1 MARVGERGAAVSDL
15 ALTLLDTPYY
25 GNTVT
30 AWLIALAAAL
40 SIFVALQLV
49 KRLVVRRLARTA
61 AGTAIDLDDI
71 ALQLLR
77 KTRGAFF
84 TIVAIYFASFLLYL
98 TPRITHA
105 IDLTMIVALLAQ
117 IAIVGNSAICLAVT
131 RYNLK
136 RVSTHNEST
145 ATITALGYFSR
156 LLLWAIALLL
166 VLDNLGIN
174 ITALIAG
181 LGITGIAVAL
191 AVQNILGDLFAS
203 FSIMLDRP
211 FVIGDFIVVDNFM
224 GHVEYIGLKTTR
236 LRSVFGEQIIFS
248 NADLLKSRIRN
259 HKRMLERRVVFNL
272 SLTYENTHDLLRR
285 VPTLVR
291 EAVSAQAHA
300 RFGRAH
306 FREYRDFA
314 LIFEIV
320 YFIDTADYELYMD
333 IQQDINLA
341 IFQRFHEHGVEFAHH
356 ATAHTQH
363 LPAKPAAKE
372 MKR

>member
-1 MARVGERGAAVSDL
+1 MSKL
-15 ALTLLDTPYY
+15 ALSLLDTPYY

-30 AWLIALAAAL
+30 AWLIALVAAL
-40 SIFVALQLV
+40 AIFVLLHIAKRVALQ
-49 KRLVVRRLARTA
+49 RLAARTGA
-61 AGTAIDLDDI
+61 ATDADDI
-71 ALQLLR
+71 ALHLLR
-77 KTRGAFF
+77 KTRGAFLV
-84 TIVAIYFASFLLYL
+84 IVAVYFASFLLHL
-98 TPRITHA
+98 SPRIAHA
-105 IDLTMIVALLAQ
+105 IDLGIIVALLAQ
-117 IAIVGNSAICLAVT
+117 IAVIGNSAICLAVA
-131 RYNLK
+131 RYNRK
-136 RVSTHNEST
+136 RVSTNNEST
-145 ATITALGYFSR
+145 ATITALGYVSR

-166 VLDNLGIN
+166 VLDNLGID

-272 SLTYENTHDLLRR
+272 SLTYENDHDTLRR
-285 VPTLVR
+285 VPALVR
-291 EAVSAQAHA
+291 DIVSAQAHA
-300 RFGRAH
+300 RFKRAH

-320 YFIDTADYELYMD
+320 YFIETADYELYMD

-356 ATAHTQH
+356 ATAHTQR
-363 LPAKPAAKE
+363 LPAAPAAKE

>member
-1 MARVGERGAAVSDL
+1 MSKL
-15 ALTLLDTPYY
+15 ALSLLDTAYY

-40 SIFVALQLV
+40 SIFVVLNVAKRVAL
-49 KRLVVRRLARTA
+49 RRLARGA
-61 AGTAIDLDDI
+61 AATETDVDDI

-77 KTRGAFF
+77 KTRAAFF
-84 TIVAIYFASFLLYL
+84 AIVAIYFASFLLYL
-98 TPRITHA
+98 TPRIARA
-105 IDLTMIVALLAQ
+105 IDLGMIVAVLAQ
-117 IAIVGNSAICLAVT
+117 IAIVGNSAICLAVS
-131 RYNLK
+131 RYNRK
-136 RVSTHNEST
+136 RVSTNNEST
-145 ATITALGYFSR
+145 ATITALGYVSR

-236 LRSVFGEQIIFS
+236 LRSIFGEQIIFS

-272 SLTYENTHDLLRR
+272 SLTYENSHDTLQR
-285 VPTLVR
+285 VPALVR
-291 EAVSAQAHA
+291 DVVSAQAHA

-333 IQQDINLA
+333 IQQNINLA

-356 ATAHTQH
+356 ATAHTQR
-363 LPAKPAAKE
+363 LPAAPAAKE